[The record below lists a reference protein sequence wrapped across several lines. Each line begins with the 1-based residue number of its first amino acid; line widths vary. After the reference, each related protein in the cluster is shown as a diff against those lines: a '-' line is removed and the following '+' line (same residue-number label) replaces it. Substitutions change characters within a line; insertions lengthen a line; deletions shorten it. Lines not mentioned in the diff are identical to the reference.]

1 MNDDTPNHPGL
12 LVRAWRLRQEPVV
25 TVAELATRLDMST
38 GNLSRIETG
47 QQPITDGLL
56 PKIVAETGIP
66 ARELRP
72 DLAHLFGEA
81 AE

>member
-1 MNDDTPNHPGL
+1 MDDTPNHPGL
-12 LVRAWRLRQEPVV
+12 LVRAWRLRQDPIV
-25 TVAELATRLDMST
+25 TLRDLAARFDKMSA

-47 QQPITDGLL
+47 HQPITDDLL
-56 PKIVAETGIP
+56 PEFVALTGIP

-72 DLAHLFGEA
+72 DLAHLFEEA